1 MDRFYRQFETELGQL
16 REAGKLRELRT
27 IDCCG
32 ASARYEGRDYRNFSG
47 NDYLGIAGDLELR
60 REFYREVGPL
70 GLSAASSRLLTGNSP
85 QYASLE
91 AALAKW
97 YGHGRAALVFNSG
110 YHANL
115 GILPALS
122 RKGDLILSDKLNHAS
137 IIDGLRLAEAEFKR
151 YPHGDLA
158 RLEALL
164 AEAAREDRRV
174 FIVTESIF
182 SMDGDRIDLAGVVKL
197 KQRYGAFLIVDEAH
211 SVGVTGPTGA
221 GLAEAENLIGEIDII
236 VGTFGKAFGSA
247 GAYAILA
254 PVAREY
260 LVNTMRTLIF
270 TTGLPPVIAAWSEFV
285 IGRIPAMNDRR
296 VHLAKLGNRLR
307 EVIAAKNFRTFGDSQ
322 IVPLIVGGD
331 RDALELAAKLR
342 ERGILVFAIRPPT
355 VPAGTARLRFSLNA
369 TLTGQDV
376 ESVEAAL

>member
-1 MDRFYRQFETELGQL
+1 MNRFYRQFETELGQF
-16 REAGKLRELRT
+16 RETGKLRELRT
-27 IDCCG
+27 IDCTGG
-32 ASARYEGRDYRNFSG
+32 AAQYDGRDYRNFSG
-47 NDYLGIAGDLELR
+47 NDYLGIAGNSELR
-60 REFYREVGPL
+60 REFYRQAGPL

-91 AALAKW
+91 NALAKW

-137 IIDGLRLAEAEFKR
+137 IIDGLRLSEAEFKR

-158 RLEALL
+158 RLETLL
-164 AEAAREDRRV
+164 AEAARTDRRV
-174 FIVTESIF
+174 FIITESVF
-182 SMDGDRIDLAGVVKL
+182 SMDGDRIDLSGMVSL

-211 SVGVTGPTGA
+211 SVGVAGPTGA

-247 GAYAILA
+247 GAYAILE
-254 PVAREY
+254 PVAKDY

-270 TTGLPPVIAAWSEFV
+270 TTGLPPVIVAWSEFV
-285 IGRIPAMNDRR
+285 ISRIPAMTAERA
-296 VHLAKLGNRLR
+296 HLASLGNRLR
-307 EVIAAKNFRTFGDSQ
+307 EVIAAKNFQTFGDSQ

-342 ERGILVFAIRPPT
+342 EHGILVFAIRPPT

-369 TLTGQDV
+369 ALKLDDI
-376 ESVEAAL
+376 ELLEEAL